1 MNDRRTFN
9 TAARA
14 RWNAPIHNCLKA
26 IDAHTELFLSHGDH
40 WHEEK
45 AAMLRD
51 YVHELKAWILLQEEL
66 QQENYGR
73 NEAELIPQ

>member
-1 MNDRRTFN
+1 VNERRTFN
-9 TAARA
+9 TASRSQ
-14 RWNAPIHNCLKA
+14 WNAPIHQCLKA

-45 AAMLRD
+45 AAMLRG

-66 QQENYGR
+66 LQEKHG
-73 NEAELIPQ
+73 EE

>member
-1 MNDRRTFN
+1 VNERRTFD
-9 TAARA
+9 TPIRS

-26 IDAHTELFLSHGDH
+26 IDAHTELFLLHGDH

-45 AAMLRD
+45 AALLRG

-66 QQENYGR
+66 QQENE
-73 NEAELIPQ
+73 NSL